1 MNSKENQTAQP
12 ERAMYPMSLLPDH
25 MLMAQ
30 TTKIL
35 YLGTKTVHLLM

>member
-12 ERAMYPMSLLPDH
+12 ECAKYPASLLPDH

-30 TTKIL
+30 STELL
-35 YLGTKTVHLLM
+35 YLGTETVHLLM